1 MNAEKSLWS
10 QYCQLPKDKKDEWRE
25 CSLFVARHRLAR
37 AFNGITVSSASKISD
52 ELVRGYSVGMRLFL
66 AYNALEMAATLK
78 IKNKTKKEKD
88 DFYQAMA
95 IDGKK
100 NHQDLLNAFRAFL
113 GEGEESDKK
122 GKNISEKMKQ
132 SLEKSAD
139 YFADFLNGKN
149 DNLAVLARCIRHMFA
164 HGSFTPNGNNILKAD
179 NIALFEELTEILLK
193 KSRVMFDDYL
203 KEILNKEK
211 QK

>member
-1 MNAEKSLWS
+1 MQKNLCGVNIVNCQKTKRMNGVNAVCLLLATDSPELLMAS
-10 QYCQLPKDKKDEWRE
+10 QSHLQAKLAMNWCVAIPLE
-25 CSLFVARHRLAR
+25 CVCFWL
-37 AFNGITVSSASKISD
+37 TTP
-52 ELVRGYSVGMRLFL
+52 
-66 AYNALEMAATLK
+66 LEIAATLK

-211 QK
+211 